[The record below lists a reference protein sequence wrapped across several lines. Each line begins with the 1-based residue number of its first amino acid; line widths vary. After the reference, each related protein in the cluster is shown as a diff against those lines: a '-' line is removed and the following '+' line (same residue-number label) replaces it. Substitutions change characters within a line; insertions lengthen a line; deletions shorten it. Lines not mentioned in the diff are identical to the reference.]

1 MDRRAPVFKY
11 RLASLLK
18 LDQWEGGLLGVEL
31 RRARHLL
38 EEKQRLQRE
47 IDQRIGDAQ
56 AAMRDL
62 HRDDA
67 HIPREKRRVL
77 AAYLDEQYAV
87 AATRS
92 ADLKRAEQ
100 LFEQIMA
107 QRVAKQKRIRALE
120 NHREREQEQHDT
132 EQERAGQRAADE
144 LWLITRR

>member
-67 HIPREKRRVL
+67 HIPLEKRRVL
-77 AAYLDEQYAV
+77 AVYLDELYAV
-87 AATRS
+87 ATTRS

-120 NHREREQEQHDT
+120 NHREREQEQHDA
-132 EQERAGQRAADE
+132 EQDRAGQRAADE